1 MPKEI
6 RAVSYARVSSREQ
19 AEKELS
25 IPAQLEAM
33 RNYCKQKGWKLV
45 HEYIDA
51 GKSAKTDDRPEFQRM
66 ISMAKKHNRNFDNI
80 VVHKF
85 DRFSRNRED
94 HVIYKSLLKKMGVF
108 VYSVT
113 EQTDPDTPHGF
124 LIEGIME
131 VISEFYNLNLRNEVF
146 KGMTENAKRGFH
158 NGGTAPYGYRLNK
171 VSESSGT
178 TKSILVPG
186 PDDEVA
192 TVKRIFHNYVYD
204 NYGYKKIASDLN
216 IEVIP
221 SSTGNQWS
229 FSSIHS
235 ILHNEA
241 YVGNTVW
248 NMHDYSKGK
257 KKKPEE
263 EWIRKENTHVALV
276 SKEIFD
282 LIKLK
287 SKSRIK
293 NSNLFEASF
302 TPFILRGLFKCP
314 YCGANMVSGQSGN
327 QKGTRTVRRYY
338 LCGTYQR
345 KGKSACKFK
354 SFNKEKIE
362 ANVINS
368 LIKELTF
375 LTMDKVLNEELAK
388 YNAESNKSNTFNLS
402 NIERELELTKMR
414 IELLEKDSSITN
426 NKSQYKAYLEE
437 LNDKITNLNIS
448 YNSIKNELSH
458 SSTTSESI
466 DIVKN
471 KMNYF
476 KNNIN
481 AETPDKQNMLLKEYI
496 SSINYNLVN
505 DVLSINLIIKS
516 PENST
521 ETLFEKILYTSL

>member
-6 RAVSYARVSSREQ
+6 RAVCYARVSSKEQ

-51 GKSAKTDDRPEFQRM
+51 GKSAKTDERPEFQRM
-66 ISMAKKHNRNFDNI
+66 IAMAKKQNRNFDNI

-108 VYSVT
+108 VYSVS

-146 KGMTENAKRGFH
+146 KGMKENARRGFH
-158 NGGTAPYGYRLNK
+158 NGGAAPYGYRLNK
-171 VSESSGT
+171 VSESSGA

-216 IEVIP
+216 IEGIP
-221 SSTGNQWS
+221 SSSGNQWS
-229 FSSIHS
+229 YSSIHT

-241 YVGNTVW
+241 YLGNTIW
-248 NMHDYSKGK
+248 NMHDYNSGK

-263 EWIRKENTHVALV
+263 EWIRQENTHTALV
-276 SKEIFD
+276 SKEVFD
-282 LIKLK
+282 LVKEK

-293 NSNLFEASF
+293 NSNLFEATN
-302 TPFILRGLFKCP
+302 TPYILRGLFKCP
-314 YCGANMVSGQSGN
+314 YCDSNMVSSQSGN
-327 QKGTRTVRRYY
+327 KKGTKTVRRYY
-338 LCGTYQR
+338 VCGTYQR
-345 KGKSACKFK
+345 KGKHACKFK

-362 ANVINS
+362 SSVVNA
-368 LIKELTF
+368 LIKEFTF
-375 LTMDKVLNEELAK
+375 LSMDKVLNEELTK
-388 YNAESNKSNTFNLS
+388 YSNEKNKENIFQLTNWEKEIELS
-402 NIERELELTKMR
+402 KMR
-414 IELLEKDSSITN
+414 IEILEKDSAISGINSSYQTYIEDL
-426 NKSQYKAYLEE
+426 KS
-437 LNDKITNLNIS
+437 NLAKQTDS
-448 YNSIKNELSH
+448 YNSLRNLISINLISSDSISIIRSKMKHFINTIK
-458 SSTTSESI
+458 
-466 DIVKN
+466 V
-471 KMNYF
+471 
-476 KNNIN
+476 
-481 AETPDKQNMLLKEYI
+481 ETPDKQILMLKEFVQHI
-496 SSINYNLVN
+496 RYNLAN
-505 DVLSINLIIKS
+505 DVVEIKVAIIS
-516 PENST
+516 PEDSS
-521 ETLFEKILYTSL
+521 EIIFQKFLYTSF